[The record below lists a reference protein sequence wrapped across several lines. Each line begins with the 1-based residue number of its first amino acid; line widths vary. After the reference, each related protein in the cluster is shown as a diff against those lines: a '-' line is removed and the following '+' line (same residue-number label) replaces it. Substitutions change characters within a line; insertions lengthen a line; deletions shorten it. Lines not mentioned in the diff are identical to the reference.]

1 MLKTA
6 RQYDISKEAQERL
19 KRIQIVTAAVT
30 AQQALEDAVTPS
42 QAQNDENITK
52 HLIGNEDII
61 KESNRKD
68 EKVGR
73 DGVTAAL
80 PTTDIER
87 AAVTDPSLAETTR
100 YLNNFREEAAA
111 KSKSKVA
118 EIAEANESGEI
129 R

>member
-1 MLKTA
+1 LLKTA